1 MSGLQVSEGGSFF
14 LSPDHSVIPVSA
26 LLFHSIPSALQVS
39 DGRSFQVKARF
50 DTEVELTYYRHGGIL
65 NYMVRQML

>member
-1 MSGLQVSEGGSFF
+1 MAVF
-14 LSPDHSVIPVSA
+14 LSLQITLS
-26 LLFHSIPSALQVS
+26 FQCQRCYSILSALQVS

>member
-1 MSGLQVSEGGSFF
+1 MVASPSPPSCLQVG
-14 LSPDHSVIPVSA
+14 
-26 LLFHSIPSALQVS
+26 